1 MKTLK
6 QVDEKLGAI
15 AHVIS
20 EYTMLALGLDS
31 LGKDPTPKLHTHFL
45 EKCVGS
51 GSGVSKDIDKKIIKS
66 IHALF
71 GAKSKIDRD
80 KLASSINEKI
90 ISQQRKFATLIVVR
104 SKMQAAVQNAQAR
117 AVLHNAMKKAPA
129 KRKQYVT
136 KASKE
141 FNLCEHKAIANAI
154 A

>member
-45 EKCVGS
+45 EKCVSS
-51 GSGVSKDIDKKIIKS
+51 GKDIDKKILKS

-80 KLASSINEKI
+80 KLARSINEKL